1 MATDT
6 ERDTGQLWARFEQLE
21 ELAYGA
27 ERTTAHLALSAEA
40 ETSQDWS
47 LRCRLLIWISD
58 DYMETG
64 DRARMAEYFDR
75 AWALFRAHREQVE
88 PRVRYNLRTT
98 FAPTIDF
105 LDSSPDIPVEVVL
118 ARLDELDGFYRDYG
132 YSMRIPHRARYWFH
146 RRRGEPGPAAEQ
158 VELLI
163 AAPGDAG
170 ANCDAMGPVV
180 GAQWF
185 QGEGAD
191 RDRAAQLWRS
201 VLRMPDQRCRED
213 HRAQAYAE
221 LMHLAAGD
229 DRGAEARR
237 CHRGGYP
244 LIRRAA
250 GQWRSLDLHMIYA
263 LRVRDAAGFVRIVHD
278 HLELLDLPL
287 DDDVAWYQGRV
298 LQFLHL
304 LGSRGHNALPFTL
317 ADRSEITAAGLR
329 SRLDAALDAH
339 AAGQPDE
346 RSRALYT
353 EQLEKFRNKVPD
365 KLELP
370 AEEREDEADYL
381 ALPPVPAPWAAP
393 PDLEDLPKGWSAQD
407 ALLAE
412 ARVLAYLEHPHAGGA
427 WAAVAALGAPPAAAD
442 QARLAEYRSD
452 VLVGEGDHA
461 AGRTMRLLAA
471 DLYEQAG
478 RTDRALHARVLAAL
492 AAYLAGEQEAALA
505 ERDAVVAQAQARHA
519 QGLME
524 DGELL
529 GILVEDFRLN
539 SVIEIIAYGADRNGH
554 LDNTETNAKFTA
566 ATEVYLER
574 HDAHAACAGLV
585 DAWGFYRQQMARLY
599 DRYGVFPEVVRET
612 MGRVDFWYAKA
623 RDEYRDAMMFPQQAE
638 RELSR
643 GANLLE
649 AELYE
654 EAEQAAIEALRLAA
668 GLGPRE
674 CGRMRLLQAQAIGG
688 RLGAE
693 ADRDGELMDAARE
706 ANALLSGED
715 EHAAATA
722 RVLMADV
729 HRRAGRMETALAV
742 YEGAIRGLDDGWGDR
757 VDRPALRR
765 ASAGKVLCLRA
776 LEREPEAQALLDGLA
791 AELPEWNLITLGW
804 IRHDLGRAYQLLG
817 AERQAVAE
825 YAEAVR
831 ISQQRRE
838 LDPHFTALLALSEL
852 VAPTDPAQALAL
864 VDDAV
869 ALIDRFVEAEL
880 GQRAERAERRAAEAA
895 AHGEPPE
902 PAAPAGPDPV
912 KAARRA
918 TAQASKIRLLIE
930 PEPAPDEVLEQLLP
944 GAYRAA
950 QEAAG
955 ILADLVRAAAEDDP
969 RRSGLMA
976 ALEGAVGWA
985 ATVQGGMGDD
995 AGAAARFGAFAEL
1008 AEECG
1013 FPSHART
1020 ARGNARAMNPRAAED
1035 TDPTS
1040 SVPAA
1045 EY

>member
-1 MATDT
+1 MNGTATDAQ
-6 ERDTGQLWARFEQLE
+6 RLWARFEQLE
-21 ELAYGA
+21 ELPYGA
-27 ERTTAHLALSAEA
+27 ERTAAHLALSAEA
-40 ETSQDWS
+40 EASAADDWS

-75 AWALFRAHREQVE
+75 AWALFRAHRDRVE

-105 LDSSPDIPVEVVL
+105 LDSSPDIPDEVVL
-118 ARLDELDGFYRDYG
+118 ARLDELDGFYRAYG

-146 RRRGEPGPAAEQ
+146 RRRGEQASATEQ
-158 VELLI
+158 VELLLE
-163 AAPGDAG
+163 ASGDAG

-185 QGEGAD
+185 QGDGGD
-191 RDRAAQLWRS
+191 RERAAQLWRS
-201 VLRMPDQRCRED
+201 VLRLPDQRCRED

-237 CHRGGYP
+237 CHRDGYP
-244 LIRRAA
+244 LIRRATE
-250 GQWRSLDLHMIYA
+250 QWRNLDLHMIYA
-263 LRVRDAAGFVRIVHD
+263 MRTRQVAGFARIVHD

-304 LGSRGHNALPFTL
+304 LGTRGHHALPFTL
-317 ADRSEITAAGLR
+317 ADRSETTAAQLR
-329 SRLDAALDAH
+329 VRLEAALEAH

-346 RSRALYT
+346 RSRTLYT
-353 EQLEKFRNKVPD
+353 ERLEKFRNKVLD

-370 AEEREDEADYL
+370 AEERDDEAEYA

-407 ALLAE
+407 ALLAD
-412 ARVLAYLEHPHAGGA
+412 ARVLAYLEHPHADGA
-427 WAAVAALGAPPAAAD
+427 WAAVAALGTPPAPAD
-442 QARLAEYRSD
+442 RARLAEYRSD
-452 VLVGEGDHA
+452 VLVREGEHG

-478 RTDRALHARVLAAL
+478 RTNRALLARVLAAL
-492 AAYLAGEQEAALA
+492 AAYLAGEQDTALA
-505 ERDAVVAQAQARHA
+505 ERDAVVARARERHA
-519 QGLME
+519 QGLLE

-529 GILVEDFRLN
+529 AILVEDFRLN

-566 ATEVYLER
+566 ATELYLER
-574 HDAHAACAGLV
+574 RDAHAACAGLV

-612 MGRVDFWYAKA
+612 LGRVDFWYTKG

-643 GANLLE
+643 GANLLD

-654 EAEQAAIEALRLAA
+654 EAEQAALEALRLAG
-668 GLGPRE
+668 GLGPKE
-674 CGRMRLLQAQAIGG
+674 YGGMRLLQAQAIGG
-688 RLGAE
+688 RLAAAAE
-693 ADRDGELMDAARE
+693 RDGELMDAARE

-715 EHAAATA
+715 EHGAAAA
-722 RVLMADV
+722 RVLMGDV

-742 YEGAIRGLDDGWGDR
+742 YEGAIRGLEDGWSDR
-757 VDRPALRR
+757 TDRPALRR
-765 ASAGKVLCLRA
+765 ASAGKVVCLRA
-776 LEREPEAQALLDGLA
+776 LEREPEAQALLDELA
-791 AELPEWNLITLGW
+791 GALPEWNRITLGW

-831 ISQQRRE
+831 ISQEERE
-838 LDPHFTALLALSEL
+838 LDPHCAALLYLSEL

-869 ALIDRFVEAEL
+869 ALIDRFLEAEIAR
-880 GQRAERAERRAAEAA
+880 GAEQAGRRAAAA
-895 AHGEPPE
+895 AERGEPPE
-902 PAAPAGPDPV
+902 PDEPARPDPA
-912 KAARRA
+912 KLARRA

-944 GAYRAA
+944 DAYRAA
-950 QEAAG
+950 DEAAG
-955 ILADLVRAAAEDDP
+955 VLADLVRAADEDDP
-969 RRSGLMA
+969 RRGGLIG

-995 AGAAARFGAFAEL
+995 AGAAARFSAFAEL

-1020 ARGNARAMNPRAAED
+1020 ARGNARAMNPRGADGAD
-1035 TDPTS
+1035 GG
-1040 SVPAA
+1040 AG
-1045 EY
+1045 

>member
-6 ERDTGQLWARFEQLE
+6 QELWARFEQLE
-21 ELAYGA
+21 ELPYGT
-27 ERTTAHLALSAEA
+27 ERTEAHLALSAEA
-40 ETSQDWS
+40 ETSDDWS

-58 DYMETG
+58 DHMETG

-75 AWALFRAHREQVE
+75 AWALFRAHREQVD

-105 LDSSPDIPVEVVL
+105 LDSSPDIPAEVVL
-118 ARLDELDGFYRDYG
+118 ARLGELDAFYREYG

-146 RRRGEPGPAAEQ
+146 RRRGEQAAATEQ
-158 VELLI
+158 IELLI

-185 QGEGAD
+185 QGAGDD
-191 RDRAAQLWRS
+191 RERAAQLWRS
-201 VLRMPDQRCRED
+201 VLMMRDQRCRED

-221 LMHLAAGD
+221 LMHLAVGD

-237 CHRGGYP
+237 CHRDGYP
-244 LIRRAA
+244 LIRRAE
-250 GQWRSLDLHMIYA
+250 GQWRSLDLHMIYTMRA
-263 LRVRDAAGFVRIVHD
+263 RDVAGFVQIVHD

-304 LGSRGHNALPFTL
+304 LGARGHNALPFTL
-317 ADRSEITAAGLR
+317 ADRSETTAAQLR
-329 SRLDAALDAH
+329 VRLEAALEAH
-339 AAGQPDE
+339 AAGQRDE
-346 RSRALYT
+346 RDRALYT
-353 EQLEKFRNKVPD
+353 ERLEKFRSRVLE

-370 AEEREDEADYL
+370 AEESGDDEQYA

-393 PDLEDLPKGWSAQD
+393 PDLEDLPKGWSTRD
-407 ALLAE
+407 ALLAQ
-412 ARVLAYLEHPHAGGA
+412 ARVLAYLEHPHAEGA
-427 WAAVAALGAPPAAAD
+427 WAAVAALGTPPNPAD

-452 VLVGEGDHA
+452 VLVREGEHL

-478 RTDRALHARVLAAL
+478 RPNRALLNRAFAAL
-492 AAYLAGEQEAALA
+492 AAYLAKEPDTALA
-505 ERDAVVAQAQARHA
+505 ERDAVVAEARARHA
-519 QGLME
+519 DGLME

-529 GILVEDFRLN
+529 EILVEDFRLN
-539 SVIEIIAYGADRNGH
+539 SVIEIIAYGSDRNGA

-566 ATEVYLER
+566 ATELYLQR
-574 HDAHAACAGLV
+574 RDAHAACAGLV

-599 DRYGVFPEVVRET
+599 DRYGVFPDVVRET
-612 MGRVDFWYAKA
+612 MSRVDFWYAKA
-623 RDEYRDAMMFPQQAE
+623 RDEYRDAMLFPQESE
-638 RELSR
+638 RELAR
-643 GANLLE
+643 GGNLLD

-654 EAEQAAIEALRLAA
+654 EAERAAVEALRLAG
-668 GLGPRE
+668 GLGPKER
-674 CGRMRLLQAQAIGG
+674 GRIRLLQAQAIAG
-688 RLGAE
+688 RLGAA

-715 EHAAATA
+715 ENAAAAA

-742 YEGAIRGLDDGWGDR
+742 YDEAVRCLADGWGER
-757 VDRPALRR
+757 TDRPVLRR
-765 ASAGKVLCLRA
+765 ATAGRVVCLRA
-776 LEREPEAQALLDGLA
+776 LERESEAQALLDRLA
-791 AELPEWNLITLGW
+791 EDLPEWNRITLGW

-817 AERQAVAE
+817 AESRSVAE

-831 ISQQRRE
+831 ISQQEQE
-838 LDPHFTALLALSEL
+838 LEPHCSALLHLSEL
-852 VAPTDPAQALAL
+852 VAPTDPPQALDL

-869 ALIDRFVEAEL
+869 ALIDRFIEAEL
-880 GQRAERAERRAAEAA
+880 AQQAERAERRAARAA
-895 AHGEPPE
+895 ERGEQPGPRDE
-902 PAAPAGPDPV
+902 PSPDPL
-912 KAARRA
+912 KLARRA

-930 PEPAPDEVLEQLLP
+930 PEPAPDEVLECLLP
-944 GAYRAA
+944 AAYGAADEGVR
-950 QEAAG
+950 G
-955 ILADLVRAAAEDDP
+955 LADLVRAADEDDP
-969 RRSGLMA
+969 RRSALMA
-976 ALEGAVGWA
+976 ALESAVGWA

-995 AGAAARFGAFAEL
+995 AGAAARFTAFAEL

-1013 FPSHART
+1013 FPGHART
-1020 ARGNARAMNPRAAED
+1020 ARGNAQAMNPRPEDGADEDAARRAAEQ
-1035 TDPTS
+1035 
-1040 SVPAA
+1040 PA
-1045 EY
+1045 